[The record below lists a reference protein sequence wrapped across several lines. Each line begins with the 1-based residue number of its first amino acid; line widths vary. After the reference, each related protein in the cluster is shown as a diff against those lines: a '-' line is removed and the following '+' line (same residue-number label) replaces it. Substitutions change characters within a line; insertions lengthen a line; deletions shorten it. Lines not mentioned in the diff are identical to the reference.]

1 MLDYS
6 KLLGKMR
13 EMGETIESLSSKIGI
28 SSNSL
33 SNKLHNRTRFVQDEI
48 AGICQVLLIEKEEI
62 PVYFFA
68 EKLAKTQDEEV
79 TQ

>member
-1 MLDYS
+1 MFDYS

-13 EMGETIESLSSKIGI
+13 EMGETIESLSNKIGI

-62 PVYFFA
+62 PVYFFT

>member
-1 MLDYS
+1 MFDYS

-13 EMGETIESLSSKIGI
+13 EMGETIESLSNKIGI

-62 PVYFFA
+62 PVYFFC
-68 EKLAKTQDEEV
+68 
-79 TQ
+79 